1 MFKLIYLLYTHIAFF
16 LTLIVIQYCVQL
28 RLITKILKVS
38 GGAM

>member
-1 MFKLIYLLYTHIAFF
+1 MFKLIYLLFTHIA
-16 LTLIVIQYCVQL
+16 TLVVIQSCVQL